1 MSVNQLV
8 ISLSEKDMGMDI
20 VTIRGQNKQSK
31 ENDEEQ
37 RLPMS
42 ELRQQA
48 RELIEQMP
56 EEKLIYIIQIMQG
69 INGLFGT
76 TEMDNN
82 CCDE

>member
-1 MSVNQLV
+1 
-8 ISLSEKDMGMDI
+8 
-20 VTIRGQNKQSK
+20 
-31 ENDEEQ
+31 
-37 RLPMS
+37 MS